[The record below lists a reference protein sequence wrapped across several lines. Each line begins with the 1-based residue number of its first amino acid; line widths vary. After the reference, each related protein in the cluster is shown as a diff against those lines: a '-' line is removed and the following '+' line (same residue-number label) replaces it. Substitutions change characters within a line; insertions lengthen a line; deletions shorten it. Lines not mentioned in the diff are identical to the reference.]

1 MGTSQRFY
9 IYRNFWPL
17 TKFVVHSCKNAE
29 HLRMNIKEGWHRIN
43 KSLNYIFGILI
54 YTFYN
59 NVDLTMKS
67 EHFKKAYIKPAYVV
81 LFTSN

>member
-1 MGTSQRFY
+1 
-9 IYRNFWPL
+9 
-17 TKFVVHSCKNAE
+17 
-29 HLRMNIKEGWHRIN
+29 MNIKEGWHRIN